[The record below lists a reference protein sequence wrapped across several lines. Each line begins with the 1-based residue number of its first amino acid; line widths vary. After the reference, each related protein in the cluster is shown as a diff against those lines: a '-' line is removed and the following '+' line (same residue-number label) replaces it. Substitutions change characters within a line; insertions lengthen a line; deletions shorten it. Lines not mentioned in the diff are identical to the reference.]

1 MPHLDIDSVCAFY
14 GDMRVLDGV
23 SLHVERGEV
32 VSLIGPSGSGK
43 STLLRVLMGLTPPS
57 EGSVRLDGNAIDY
70 RSRASLRSAGARMA
84 IVFQQYNLFQN
95 MTVLRNVTLA
105 LTAVQKRCEREAE
118 ADAMRVLEK
127 VGLGD
132 KLSAYPDELS
142 GGQQQ
147 RVAIA
152 RSLALRPEILLLD
165 EVTAAL
171 DPELVQEVLST
182 IRALTRDGMTLLIV
196 SHEMS
201 FVREISDRVVMMDAG
216 RVIESGPASEIFD
229 TPRIPRTREF
239 LKRELRNTVSQVC

>member
-1 MPHLDIDSVCAFY
+1 LPHLDIEDLYAQY
-14 GDMRVLDGV
+14 GATPVLEAV
-23 SLHVERGEV
+23 SLNVARGEI

-43 STLLRVLMGLTPPS
+43 STLLRVLMGLTPPTR
-57 EGSVRLDGNAIDY
+57 GTVRLDGNVIDY
-70 RSRASLRSAGARMA
+70 RSRASVRSARARMA

-105 LTAVQKRCEREAE
+105 PIAVQKRSAQEAE
-118 ADAMRVLEK
+118 HDAIRVLEK

-165 EVTAAL
+165 EITAAL

-182 IRALTRDGMTLLIV
+182 IRALAREGMTLLIV

-216 RVIESGPASEIFD
+216 RIVESGPASEIFNA
-229 TPRIPRTREF
+229 PRVPRTREF
-239 LKRELRNTVSQVC
+239 MRRLG